1 MKALYNLFVVPPVFY
16 DIMCFDKTYECFSQR
31 QGAMKANLFKRV
43 FAAAVLLALIIACFV
58 GLVIISGPPVKKVDT
73 EKLVTIE
80 EVVKAEID
88 KGNFPGAVVLVGQ
101 GGETLYFESIGN
113 EVREPFVEVMGRQTI
128 FDLASVT
135 KPVATATSAMI
146 LRDRGKIKLDDY
158 VKDFL
163 PAFGCNGK
171 EHVQIKHLLNH
182 TSGLPPYTDAN
193 ELEKEYGPLCPDKVL
208 EKICSLEA
216 QSKPGEEFRYSCLGY
231 ITLGKVVE
239 AVTGTGLDVFAKEN
253 IYEPLGMKDT
263 GYKPAALREGD
274 IAATEIKKDK
284 LLRGSVHDPLAS
296 LLGGVSGNA
305 GLFSTASDLSI
316 YCRMLLNNGFY
327 NGRRM
332 LSEEAVMLLTRS
344 QAKGRAYG
352 FDVSSSYSWIRG
364 TNPGE
369 ATFCHSGYTG
379 TSIVCDPQNKV
390 FVIILTNRAHPEDKG
405 SVKAVRTQVA
415 DIVSGAMK

>member
-1 MKALYNLFVVPPVFY
+1 MKTNL
-16 DIMCFDKTYECFSQR
+16 
-31 QGAMKANLFKRV
+31 LKRV
-43 FAAAVLLALIIACFV
+43 FATAVLLAVIIACFV
-58 GLVIISGPPVKKVDT
+58 ALVVIIGPPAKKID
-73 EKLVTIE
+73 EQKLVKID

-101 GGETLYFESIGN
+101 GTETLYFESIGN
-113 EVREPFVEVMGRQTI
+113 EVREPFVEVMGKQTI

-146 LRDRGKIKLDDY
+146 LRDRGKIKLDDF

-171 EHVQIKHLLNH
+171 EQVQIKHLLNH

-193 ELEKEYGPLCPDKVL
+193 ELGKQYGPLCPDKVI

-216 QSKPGEEFRYSCLGY
+216 KSKPGDEFRYSCLGY
-231 ITLGKVVE
+231 IVLGKVVE
-239 AVTGTGLDVFAKEN
+239 AVSGKGLDVFAKEN

-263 GYKPAALREGD
+263 GYKPAASREPD
-274 IAATEIKKDK
+274 IAATEIKKGK

-305 GLFSTASDLSI
+305 GLFSTASDLAI

-327 NGRRM
+327 NGRRI
-332 LSEEAVMLLTRS
+332 LSEEAVTFLTCS

-352 FDVSSSYSWIRG
+352 FDVSSSYSWIKG
-364 TNPGE
+364 TNPTE

-379 TSIVCDPQNKV
+379 TSIVCDPKNKV

-415 DIVSGAMK
+415 DIVSAAIR

>member
-1 MKALYNLFVVPPVFY
+1 MKTNL
-16 DIMCFDKTYECFSQR
+16 
-31 QGAMKANLFKRV
+31 LKRV
-43 FAAAVLLALIIACFV
+43 LITTVLLALVIACV
-58 GLVIISGPPVKKVDT
+58 AALIVVSGPIKKIDAQ
-73 EKLVTIE
+73 KLVGIE

-101 GGETLYFESIGN
+101 GEETLYFECIGN
-113 EVREPFVEVMGRQTI
+113 EVREPFVEVMGKQTT
-128 FDLASVT
+128 FDMASVT
-135 KPVATATSAMI
+135 KPVSTATSVMI
-146 LRDRGKIKLDDY
+146 LIDRGKIKLDDY
-158 VKDFL
+158 VKDYL

-171 EHVQIKHLLNH
+171 EEVQIKHLLNH
-182 TSGLPPYTDAN
+182 TSGLPPYTNAN
-193 ELEKEYGPLCPDKVL
+193 ELEEEYGPLCPEKVI

-216 QSKPGEEFRYSCLGY
+216 KSKPGEEFKYSCLGY

-239 AVTGTGLDVFAKEN
+239 KVTGKGLNVFAKEN
-253 IYEPLGMKDT
+253 IFEPLGMKDS
-263 GYKPAALREGD
+263 GYKPDESRVED

-284 LLRGSVHDPLAS
+284 LIRGSVHDPLAS

-305 GLFSTASDLSI
+305 GLFSTAQDLAI
-316 YCRMLLNNGFY
+316 YFRMLLNNGFY
-327 NGRRM
+327 NGRRI
-332 LSEEAVMLLTRS
+332 LSKKAVGLLTRS

-379 TSIVCDPQNKV
+379 TSVVCDPQNKV

-415 DIVSGAMK
+415 DIVSEALK